1 MVMSFKYKS
10 IKRPDGN
17 LVKTHSIPIVLTGRS
32 NLKIEFIALIDSGAD
47 LSVISRDIADLLNI
61 NMDGKKDKSRGI
73 GGEVE
78 VINTNMIVN
87 IKKGHEDYSLNV
99 PVQVVLGDNKV
110 PIILGRAVFF
120 DEFSIT
126 FDQIHDRI
134 SLKKANKSSY

>member
-1 MVMSFKYKS
+1 MSFKYKS

-17 LVKTHSIPIVLTGRS
+17 LVKTPSVPVILAGRS
-32 NLKIEFIALIDSGAD
+32 NIKIEFMALIDSGAD
-47 LSVISRDIADLLNI
+47 LSVIPRDIADLLNI
-61 NMDGKKDKSRGI
+61 NMDGKKDKSIGI

-99 PVQVVLGDNKV
+99 PVQVILGDNKM

-134 SLKKANKSSY
+134 SLKKVNKPSY

>member
-17 LVKTHSIPIVLTGRS
+17 LVKTPSIPIVLTGRS

-47 LSVISRDIADLLNI
+47 LSVISKDIADLLNI
-61 NMDGKKDKSRGI
+61 NTDGKKDKSRGI

-87 IKKGHEDYSLNV
+87 IKKGLYSMRL
-99 PVQVVLGDNKV
+99 
-110 PIILGRAVFF
+110 I
-120 DEFSIT
+120 
-126 FDQIHDRI
+126 
-134 SLKKANKSSY
+134 

>member
-1 MVMSFKYKS
+1 MSFKYKS

-17 LVKTHSIPIVLTGRS
+17 LVKTPSIPIVLTGRS

-47 LSVISRDIADLLNI
+47 LSVISKDIADLLNI
-61 NMDGKKDKSRGI
+61 NTDGKKDKSRGI